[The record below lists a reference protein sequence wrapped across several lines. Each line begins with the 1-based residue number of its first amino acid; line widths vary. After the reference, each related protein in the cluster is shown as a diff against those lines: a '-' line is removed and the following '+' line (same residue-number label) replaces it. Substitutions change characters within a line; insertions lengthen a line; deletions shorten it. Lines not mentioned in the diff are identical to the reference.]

1 MRRSAK
7 NASLITGLAIVM
19 MIVLSMTS
27 KVAAL
32 ADEPLLPPEPDSA
45 EAGAGTGSTVNS
57 DATGSQ
63 AGSQAS
69 SQAGSGANPEN
80 GSETGT
86 TPPGVET
93 ESVTDSAT
101 GSDTSS
107 AGPSVVPGP
116 LAEAR
121 QQLLNQ
127 IMVAK
132 ENGVGI
138 ASYMSAFKYIE
149 EMASKG
155 ASEEDIKKRMIPL
168 VTALSDQLKTKAS
181 IEQARLDAQTNPR
194 KLEFSKG
201 SIIAPGQAIPQEL
214 TRYGGMG
221 GAGTQDLIDSIVRN
235 KMGGN
240 LPQGVSAQDLG
251 SKLKDPN
258 IMNKLKDPAF
268 REKLSDPRIQD
279 LIRKYK
285 GQ

>member
-1 MRRSAK
+1 
-7 NASLITGLAIVM
+7 
-19 MIVLSMTS
+19 MIVLPI
-27 KVAAL
+27 ALLPEAL
-32 ADEPLLPPEPDSA
+32 AEEPLLPPEPGDEEAVTGKSSA
-45 EAGAGTGSTVNS
+45 INPDEAGSRSSPAGDTQASTESGPASGS
-57 DATGSQ
+57 
-63 AGSQAS
+63 AGS
-69 SQAGSGANPEN
+69 
-80 GSETGT
+80 
-86 TPPGVET
+86 
-93 ESVTDSAT
+93 
-101 GSDTSS
+101 
-107 AGPSVVPGP
+107 GPSVVPGP

-121 QQLLNQ
+121 QQLLDQ

-138 ASYMSAFKYIE
+138 ASYMAAFKFIE
-149 EMASKG
+149 EMTGRG
-155 ASEEDIKKRMIPL
+155 ASEEEIKKRMIPL

-194 KLEFSKG
+194 KLEFARG
-201 SIIAPGQAIPQEL
+201 SIIAPGQSIPQEL
-214 TRYGGMG
+214 TRFGGMG

-258 IMNKLKDPAF
+258 IMNKLKDPSF
-268 REKLSDPRIQD
+268 REKLNDPRIQD